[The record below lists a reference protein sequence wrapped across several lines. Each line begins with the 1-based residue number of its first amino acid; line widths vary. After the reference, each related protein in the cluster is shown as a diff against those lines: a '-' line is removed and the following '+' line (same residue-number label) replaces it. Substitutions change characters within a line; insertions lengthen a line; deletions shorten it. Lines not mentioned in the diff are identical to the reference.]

1 MLKRLSILGTFLMG
15 AVCSVA
21 YGLQPSVRAGSL
33 SLNTGLRP
41 TGTNAA
47 TSSASTAAPAGGVA
61 LNSARGSTISK
72 FSSSV
77 VPVAGH
83 AKENPTFDDSVLDEI
98 RQQIRDLQDAQ
109 LALENNQLNRDDVED
124 TILNQFQTVNLT
136 TTNRDLKKFKTN

>member
-21 YGLQPSVRAGSL
+21 YGLQPSVRSGSL

-47 TSSASTAAPAGGVA
+47 TSSASTAPAGGVA

-77 VPVAGH
+77 VPVAGR

-98 RQQIRDLQDAQ
+98 RQQISDLRDAQ

-124 TILNQFQTVNLT
+124 TILNQFQT
-136 TTNRDLKKFKTN
+136 D